1 VWKSSLLVT
10 IAGALC
16 NCRVHGNLRISAHR
30 IESIMNPIR
39 KDELYENISQF
50 LKNKGIELKEG
61 SYTKGIHAGCSLL
74 ADAINLS
81 QTGLERAKTGLGKKF
96 HQVRQVIHE
105 KTAPKPPVSAAPPP
119 PAANGKPKASVRAKR
134 KVNSKRSKGKG

>member
-1 VWKSSLLVT
+1 
-10 IAGALC
+10 
-16 NCRVHGNLRISAHR
+16 
-30 IESIMNPIR
+30 MNPIR

-81 QTGLERAKTGLGKKF
+81 QTGLERAKTGLEKKF

-105 KTAPKPPVSAAPPP
+105 KTAPKPLASAAPPP

-134 KVNSKRSKGKG
+134 KVNSKRSKGKA

>member
-1 VWKSSLLVT
+1 
-10 IAGALC
+10 
-16 NCRVHGNLRISAHR
+16 
-30 IESIMNPIR
+30 MNAIR

-81 QTGLERAKTGLGKKF
+81 QTGLDRAKNGIEKKLD
-96 HQVRQVIHE
+96 QVRQVIHE
-105 KTAPKPPVSAAPPP
+105 KTAPKPPVVPTSAPPRAP
-119 PAANGKPKASVRAKR
+119 NGKPKANVRAKG
-134 KVNSKRSKGKG
+134 KVHSKRPKKKG